1 MKLALLPQPTVF
13 FAQDMRTEC
22 HESHYCAL
30 PIHSSRTAFFPFS
43 TFFVQ
48 AKKQKP
54 SSPRVNAP
62 PLSRIPLHGMVMLMR
77 PKEALSLVIETEY
90 CR

>member
-1 MKLALLPQPTVF
+1 MNSNTAQFPLIALAQL
-13 FAQDMRTEC
+13 
-22 HESHYCAL
+22 
-30 PIHSSRTAFFPFS
+30 FPLS
-43 TFFVQ
+43 TFFIQ

-54 SSPRVNAP
+54 PSPKVNAP
-62 PLSRIPLHGMVMLMR
+62 PLSHIPLCEMVILMR